1 MYEVEVVDYS
11 SNGVTGYI
19 DVTVC
24 AIEEIDGAVMR
35 GPIRKY
41 GIDATQLKVLYN
53 SDIQEWLQFV
63 KREHQAHHGLHHF
76 ALDALAVMKGKR
88 I

>member
-1 MYEVEVVDYS
+1 MYEVEVIDFS
-11 SNGVTGYI
+11 SNGVTGWI

-24 AIEEIDGAVMR
+24 AVEDGNGVTMR

-41 GIDATQLKVLYN
+41 GIDATGLKVQYN
-53 SDIQEWLQFV
+53 SDIMQWLQVV
-63 KREHQAHHGLHHF
+63 KQEHQAHHGLHHV
-76 ALDALAVMKGKR
+76 ALDALALMKGKR